1 MLKKLFKSEDKI
13 EPINNVESINN
24 EIILKPSLYIG
35 QIFYCLLDGRI
46 EKVVIDR
53 IDINIYSTYMKM
65 VDGKLT
71 ITCNGELQNI
81 FKYNGRIDR
90 LDKNCFLYVANNNPY
105 FAEYSPIPSVRTK
118 YVYLYKT
125 VEEVIKLIEK
135 S

>member
-1 MLKKLFKSEDKI
+1 MFKKWFKSEVIPMD
-13 EPINNVESINN
+13 N

-53 IDINIYSTYMKM
+53 IDIHIHSSYIEII
-65 VDGKLT
+65 DGRQT
-71 ITCNGELQNI
+71 ITCNGELPNM
-81 FKYNGRIDR
+81 FNYNGRIDR
-90 LDKNCFLYVANNNPY
+90 LDRNCFLYIANKKPY
-105 FAEYSPIPSVRTK
+105 FTEYSVRARNK
-118 YVYLYKT
+118 DIDLYET